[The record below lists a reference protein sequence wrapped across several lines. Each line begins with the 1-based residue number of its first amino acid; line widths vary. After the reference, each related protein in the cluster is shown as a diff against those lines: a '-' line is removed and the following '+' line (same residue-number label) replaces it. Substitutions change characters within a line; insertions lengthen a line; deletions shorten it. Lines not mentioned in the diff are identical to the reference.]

1 MLLFWGVLFVGLRL
15 TRWEVKN
22 VGRVLKM
29 QGGKVIKLEDAK
41 GWNVVRWED
50 TKGGKVFHRTKN
62 TIEKRIYIYSS
73 QETISDRLN

>member
-1 MLLFWGVLFVGLRL
+1 
-15 TRWEVKN
+15 
-22 VGRVLKM
+22 M

-50 TKGGKVFHRTKN
+50 TKGDKVFHRTKN

>member
-1 MLLFWGVLFVGLRL
+1 MWRDILFVGLRL

-50 TKGGKVFHRTKN
+50 TKGDKVFHRTKN

-73 QETISDRLN
+73 QETISDRLS

>member
-1 MLLFWGVLFVGLRL
+1 
-15 TRWEVKN
+15 
-22 VGRVLKM
+22 M

-73 QETISDRLN
+73 QESISDRLN